1 MFWNPWEN
9 PETCAIIVLVYL
21 SVAVFAIHLEEKYLH
36 RVTQLSN
43 SSLTCKKPYKIILTI
58 WDCGNS
64 FDFIHAW
71 FKLNKT
77 LCPACHLERSLK
89 NTKHVTYEKKIGSY
103 IPTFPICQGGNWLV
117 HLTPDVLMKMQ
128 IFVFKKNVSL
138 VNQEFTVPL
147 MEHYRFV
154 NNTTC
159 FLVLCDVWNSTV
171 MLYSNTDHCVKIV
184 RVRSYSDPLFYA
196 FGLNIER
203 YYGSLRIQSECGK
216 MRTRIT
222 PNADTVYT
230 VYYAECL
237 LFPFCVTQVRSDLK
251 NVIKFYWVLKSI
263 DPKMTVFSSFRS

>member
-9 PETCAIIVLVYL
+9 PETCEIIVLVYL
-21 SVAVFAIHLEEKYLH
+21 SVAVFANHLEEKYLH

-43 SSLTCKKPYKIILTI
+43 LSLTCKKLYQIILTI
-58 WDCGNS
+58 SDCGNS
-64 FDFIHAW
+64 FDFIHAE

-159 FLVLCDVWNSTV
+159 FLVLCDVWNSIV
-171 MLYSNTDHCVKIV
+171 LLYSNADHCVKIV
-184 RVRSYSDPLFYA
+184 RVRSYSDPHFPP

-203 YYGSLRIQSECGK
+203 YYVSLRI
-216 MRTRIT
+216 
-222 PNADTVYT
+222 
-230 VYYAECL
+230 
-237 LFPFCVTQVRSDLK
+237 
-251 NVIKFYWVLKSI
+251 
-263 DPKMTVFSSFRS
+263 